1 MTTYVF
7 QSLIVSEDTAGGNQ
21 LKRKR
26 KLSEKG
32 LELQAEKVRKP
43 MKPLKSTG
51 RLSKTKNKSVV
62 DQDSGN
68 GLYADDVSDDY
79 Y

>member
-1 MTTYVF
+1 MTYVF
-7 QSLIVSEDTAGGNQ
+7 KLLIVSEDTGGTQ

-43 MKPLKSTG
+43 LKSSG
-51 RLSKTKNKSVV
+51 RLSRTKCKSVV
-62 DQDSGN
+62 DQDYGN
-68 GLYADDVSDDY
+68 GLYADDGSDDY
-79 Y
+79 